1 MNDPPPAAQPRSFK
15 NKTLQYTLVSSFLLA
30 SVVLWI
36 SHHAVI
42 SSSAIAGDKQHQLL
56 SVPLP
61 RRQAAAHGGLPPV
74 PDFVEQKLDEEL
86 ERLDNL
92 DDGNNDAAADDVPA
106 FPLPSDSPISLKPT
120 FGKHRPNKNAVFAFA
135 EGYEIGVYVTF
146 IESLKQTNFTG
157 DVVLAVSY
165 VKGMKPGVAEYLKWY
180 SEQGDGSLRVI
191 SYALEWECYKKS
203 GVRIA
208 TTNSEGRGSTTN
220 HGFSDCVIHN
230 LYSDGKD
237 TREARPV
244 ATARYELYY
253 IFSKQYRE
261 TSSIL
266 IIDARDAYFQSN
278 PFTFSASPSLDG
290 VHLPANQ
297 QRNSKQCRL
306 DLFEE
311 NYEAVNIGKSQYN
324 SRWIKS
330 AYGQKALKRIS
341 AKPVVCSG
349 STMGTQKAIE
359 LYSVAM
365 VAQFDKT
372 KCKQVGC
379 DQGFHNY
386 LYYEGGLEPYLASN
400 GCVISVHK
408 QGSGAV
414 NNLAAMRESSLRS
427 QGVLASTGSSA
438 EDKIVVFNNDKTTPS
453 PVVHQFDRDKELKI
467 AIRKRTS
474 KMVNQ
479 WKSSQK

>member
-61 RRQAAAHGGLPPV
+61 RRQAASGGLPPV
-74 PDFVEQKLDEEL
+74 PDFVKQKLDEEL

-92 DDGNNDAAADDVPA
+92 DDGNSDAAADVPT

-157 DVVLAVSY
+157 DVALAVSY
-165 VKGMKPGVAEYLKWY
+165 VQGMKPGVAEYLKSY
-180 SEQGDGSLRVI
+180 SEQGDGLRVI

-208 TTNSEGRGSTTN
+208 TTNN
-220 HGFSDCVIHN
+220 GFSDCKIVGG

-253 IFSKQYRE
+253 IFSKQYHE

-297 QRNSKQCRL
+297 QMSSKQCRL

-330 AYGQKALKRIS
+330 AYGQKALKTIS

-400 GCVISVHK
+400 GCVMSVHK

-414 NNLAAMRESSLRS
+414 NNLAAMRDSPLRS
-427 QGVLASTGSSA
+427 QGVVASTGT
-438 EDKIVVFNNDKTTPS
+438 EDNIGVFNNDKTTPS